1 MYLFKDFVA
10 DFVNLLGDIFLK
22 FLEFQGYF
30 FDSFLQFFIEGKLA
44 DFKLIQKRIEAGFC
58 L

>member
-10 DFVNLLGDIFLK
+10 DFVNLLGDFFLK

-44 DFKLIQKRIEAGFC
+44 DFKLIQERI
-58 L
+58 